1 MVAQNSNSN
10 SSHGGPGTAQRGPWR
25 GAAVEEVEAARRK
38 ERAEAA
44 ATAAQ
49 EHRDEKLAAARNKRL
64 ASSKN
69 AEVRGGSGAVQRLQ
83 LCGRVWDGCGEVPR
97 FSRMQ
102 DTAFELVQPR
112 LFPGLPSSLPA
123 SLLCAST
130 RLLAAPFLPLRTR

>member
-64 ASSKN
+64 ASSED
-69 AEVRGGSGAVQRLQ
+69 AEVRGGSGWCSACSCVGECGTDVGKCQGFHACRTLRL
-83 LCGRVWDGCGEVPR
+83 
-97 FSRMQ
+97 S
-102 DTAFELVQPR
+102 
-112 LFPGLPSSLPA
+112 
-123 SLLCAST
+123 
-130 RLLAAPFLPLRTR
+130 